1 MLTDPDTER
10 SCPEA
15 YVAGSLLHAEY
26 EATLPNR
33 AGPVAVCELK
43 HTTNYLQR
51 CKVH

>member
-1 MLTDPDTER
+1 MDLCRKVLTDPDTER

-33 AGPVAVCELK
+33 AGPAAVRREL
-43 HTTNYLQR
+43 LRQIS
-51 CKVH
+51 